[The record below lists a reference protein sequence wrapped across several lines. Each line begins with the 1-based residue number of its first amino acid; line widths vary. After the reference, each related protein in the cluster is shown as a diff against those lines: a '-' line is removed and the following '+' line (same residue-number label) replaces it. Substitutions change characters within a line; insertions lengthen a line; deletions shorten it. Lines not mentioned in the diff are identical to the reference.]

1 MILVGENINI
11 VSKTLGP
18 AIKNMEKGP
27 VQDMAIK
34 EKEAGVDYLDVNLG
48 PARKQGPELME
59 WLVKTVQEVAE
70 IPLFLDTTN
79 IEAIEAGLKVHK
91 GKPVINSISCRP
103 ERMEVLLP
111 LVKKYNA
118 AFVGLLL
125 GPEGIPRDGTE
136 RGALAAGLLAKAT
149 EYEIPEEDIWIDPIV
164 LPVSSQQDQI
174 EGCTEFMQ
182 MFRELAPGCKST
194 CGLSN
199 VSNGTPSELRPILNR
214 TYLIM
219 LEKYGLTSAIVDAFD
234 EEIIRI
240 ARGGMEDLK
249 KAIWKVMD
257 GEDVD
262 TGKLSPEEVDYLK
275 TTRILLGQ
283 SLYSHSW
290 LKL

>member
-1 MILVGENINI
+1 MILIGENINI

-27 VQDMAIK
+27 VQELAIK

-48 PARKQGPELME
+48 PARKKGPELME
-59 WLVKTVQEVAE
+59 WLVKTVQEVTE
-70 IPLFLDTTN
+70 IPLSLDTTN
-79 IEAIEAGLKVHK
+79 IEAIEGGLKVHK
-91 GKPVINSISCRP
+91 GKAVINSISCKP
-103 ERMEVLLP
+103 ERMEVLFP
-111 LVKKYNA
+111 LVKKYSA
-118 AFVGLLL
+118 GFVGLLL

-136 RGALAAGLLAKAT
+136 RGALAAELLAKAS
-149 EYEIPEEDIWIDPIV
+149 EYGIPEGDIWLDPIV
-164 LPVSSQQDQI
+164 LPVSSQQDQVK
-174 EGCTEFMQ
+174 GCTEFMQ
-182 MFRELAPGCKST
+182 MFRELAPGSKST

-199 VSNGTPSELRPILNR
+199 VSNGTPAELRAILNR

-234 EEIIRI
+234 EEIIKI
-240 ARGGMEDLK
+240 AKGGREDLK
-249 KAIWKVMD
+249 KVVRKVMD
-257 GEDVD
+257 GEELD
-262 TGKLSPEEVDYLK
+262 TDKLSPEEVDYVK

>member
-11 VSKTLGP
+11 VSKQLGP

-27 VQDMAIK
+27 VQELAVK
-34 EKEAGVDYLDVNLG
+34 EKEAGMDYLDVNLG

-59 WLVKTVQEVAE
+59 WLVKTVQEVVD

-91 GKPVINSISCRP
+91 GKAVINSISCRP
-103 ERMEVLLP
+103 ERIEFLFP

-118 AFVGLLL
+118 GFVGLLL
-125 GPEGIPRDGTE
+125 GTEGIPRDSSE
-136 RGALAAGLLAKAT
+136 RGALAAEFLAKAA
-149 EYEIPEEDIWIDPIV
+149 EAEIPEEDIWFDPIV
-164 LPVSSQQDQI
+164 LPISSQQDQVK
-174 EGCTEFMQ
+174 GCTEFMQ

-199 VSNGTPSELRPILNR
+199 VSNGTPGELRPILNR

-219 LEKYGLTSAIVDAFD
+219 LEKYGLVSAIIDSFD
-234 EEIIRI
+234 DGIVKI
-240 ARGGMEDLK
+240 ARGERENLK
-249 KAIWKVMD
+249 EIVWKVMD
-257 GEDVD
+257 GEDLD
-262 TGKLSPEEVDYLK
+262 AGKLSSEEVDYMK
-275 TTRILLGQ
+275 TAKLILGQ